1 MKLLQSSGAQDE
13 EAKSRK
19 KKKENRGLEKLYGKA
34 GTGSKEINQ
43 RNNKSFFSP
52 VGGNKPKGPPRDQ
65 KPKEQQTK
73 LVGDG
78 EGGGEEERAVDD
90 ETNMLAGLT
99 GLPMTEDELLFA
111 GFFRILKY

>member
-1 MKLLQSSGAQDE
+1 M
-13 EAKSRK
+13 
-19 KKKENRGLEKLYGKA
+19 
-34 GTGSKEINQ
+34 
-43 RNNKSFFSP
+43 
-52 VGGNKPKGPPRDQ
+52 
-65 KPKEQQTK
+65 
-73 LVGDG
+73 GDG

>member
-34 GTGSKEINQ
+34 GTGSKEI
-43 RNNKSFFSP
+43 RGIISLFSP